1 MRRTEK
7 RIHGTDG
14 DRAIGRMNRRTFLLK
29 SSAATLAAG
38 CAPVWSALAG
48 PEGGTPQPHAAKL
61 GWRVS
66 VQHWVYRRFALFEAL
81 DQAAAV
87 GLRCFE
93 IRTILKAGP
102 KWPGVNA
109 DENLPADAR
118 GELKAKLAD
127 LGMTVPSI
135 YADFNGPPD
144 QARRLFEFCRELGAE
159 VIVSEP
165 PAGSLDLI
173 EKLCEEY
180 RMRLA
185 IHNHQRGKSAYW
197 SPDIV
202 LDHCRNRSERIGA
215 CCDIGQWA
223 RSDLDT
229 VESLRKLKGRIV
241 SFHLKDVLKKGDLN
255 ARNTVMGEGQADC
268 ASGLRELKAL
278 GYQGLVTVDFE
289 HDTPALQDDMKRNVA
304 FVETQ
309 AGQLAGG

>member
-1 MRRTEK
+1 
-7 RIHGTDG
+7 
-14 DRAIGRMNRRTFLLK
+14 MNRRMFLWK
-29 SSAATLAAG
+29 SGAVSLAAALG
-38 CAPVWSALAG
+38 PAGPALAA
-48 PEGGTPQPHAAKL
+48 PGGAAAQPHAANL

-66 VQHWVYRRFALFEAL
+66 VQQWTYRRFPLIEGMEK
-81 DQAAAV
+81 AAAV

-102 KWPGVNA
+102 KWPGMNA

-135 YADFNGPPD
+135 YADFNGQPD
-144 QARRLFEFCRELGAE
+144 QARRLFEFCRELGAD

-165 PAGSLDLI
+165 PANAFDLI

-185 IHNHQRGKSAYW
+185 IHNHQRGRSAYW

-202 LDHCRNRSERIGA
+202 LDICRNRSGRIGA

-223 RSDLDT
+223 RSDLDV
-229 VESLRKLKGRIV
+229 VECLRKLKGRII
-241 SFHLKDVLKKGDLN
+241 SFHLKDVLKRGDLD
-255 ARNTVMGEGQADC
+255 ARNTVIGEGQADC
-268 ASGLRELKAL
+268 ARGLGELKAL
-278 GYQGLVTVDFE
+278 GYRGLVTVDFE
-289 HDTPALQDDMKRNVA
+289 HDTPALQDDMARNVA
-304 FVETQ
+304 FVEAQ
-309 AGQLAGG
+309 ALRLAGP